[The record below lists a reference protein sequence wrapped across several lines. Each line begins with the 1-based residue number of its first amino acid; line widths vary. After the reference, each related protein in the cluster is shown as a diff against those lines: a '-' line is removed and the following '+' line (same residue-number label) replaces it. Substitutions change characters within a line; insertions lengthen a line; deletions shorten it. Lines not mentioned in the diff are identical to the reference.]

1 MSPTEKLI
9 HNERIKLRA
18 NAFNT
23 LGTAYFTIG
32 VIAPIASCAYH
43 VSPHAAPWYL
53 NVLCAAVFAYGG
65 WRFHRLGQNAL
76 GGLVG

>member
-1 MSPTEKLI
+1 MTPTEKLI

-32 VIAPIASCAYH
+32 VIAPTVSSIYR

-65 WRFHRLGQNAL
+65 WRFHRLGQSTL
-76 GGLVG
+76 GELIG